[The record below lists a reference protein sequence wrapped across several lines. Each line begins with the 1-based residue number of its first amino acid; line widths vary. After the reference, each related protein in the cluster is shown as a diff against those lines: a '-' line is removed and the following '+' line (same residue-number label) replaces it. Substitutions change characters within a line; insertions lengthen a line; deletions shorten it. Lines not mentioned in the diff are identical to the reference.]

1 MVQEKNSFL
10 LAYLSLNKFV
20 EKIDEKKGKHPAKT
34 IEKKKTHHNPQ
45 GNKNERNTYQIYEEK
60 MEKFL
65 KDNKEH

>member
-34 IEKKKTHHNPQ
+34 IEKKKTHHYPQ
-45 GNKNERNTYQIYEEK
+45 GNKNEKNTY
-60 MEKFL
+60 
-65 KDNKEH
+65 